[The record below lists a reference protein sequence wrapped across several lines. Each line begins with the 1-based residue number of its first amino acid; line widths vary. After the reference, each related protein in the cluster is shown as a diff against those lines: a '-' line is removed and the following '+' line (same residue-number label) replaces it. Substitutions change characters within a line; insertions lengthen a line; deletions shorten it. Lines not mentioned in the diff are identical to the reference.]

1 MTVTDASVTADD
13 IGRRVLKLI
22 GTLHDA
28 RDLSP
33 ERIEQETG
41 FKVEFNPDDRNIYGF
56 GGKLTDAWSYSLVST
71 PDKQGEKPNSLRF
84 SFDDTTRDH
93 ADPTPICKLGFDDYS
108 RALTAAGYTGKPL
121 QGYRGVEGWYFTR
134 DNIGVMAY
142 TVGKVDPS
150 AGPACLSKLIISAY
164 A

>member
-1 MTVTDASVTADD
+1 MTVTDASVTADE

-22 GTLHDA
+22 GNLHDA

-71 PDKQGEKPNSLRF
+71 PEKQGEKPSSLRF

-93 ADPTPICKLGFDDYS
+93 ADPAPICTPGFDDYS
-108 RALTAAGYTGKPL
+108 RALIAAGYTGKPL

-142 TVGKVDPS
+142 TVGKDDPA
-150 AGPACLSKLIISAY
+150 AGPECLSKLIISAY